1 MKLPHLSDA
10 LVATSRRAHYTVD
23 EILIGTFKCTT
34 FFTMRYTLILTSEKL
49 LPFSSHEIHLFA
61 RSAPIACGCSKP
73 EIRIS
78 WPNSVN
84 ALYHN
89 CPGLLAR
96 VLWMQSFYWRCRLD
110 TASRYVKFVSL
121 FRHSPWMPLEPTGID
136 SLLVAF
142 STPSISRGMYFYLA
156 TVKAMGTSDINCTV
170 CVTEIIHQCELLGT
184 NIHH

>member
-1 MKLPHLSDA
+1 M
-10 LVATSRRAHYTVD
+10 
-23 EILIGTFKCTT
+23 
-34 FFTMRYTLILTSEKL
+34 
-49 LPFSSHEIHLFA
+49 LPFSSHEIHFFA
-61 RSAPIACGCSKP
+61 YRAPIAYGWRKL

-110 TASRYVKFVSL
+110 TASRYVKVFFIFSVIPPL
-121 FRHSPWMPLEPTGID
+121 VWPWMPLESTGIN

-142 STPSISRGMYFYLA
+142 SKPSISRGIYYYLA
-156 TVKAMGTSDINCTV
+156 SVNAMDTSDIHCTV
-170 CVTEIIHQCELLGT
+170 CATEIIHQCELLGT